1 MAFDLNHRK
10 SRPDPISLLLC
21 IWASCRSQLRG
32 LLLILCAS
40 TFFFAAPVSSQPPQA
55 EIQGWSS
62 EWLVGTTLEL
72 VSETDILYLRFANTD
87 WVVVTTGKK
96 GGPVTAPILSWH
108 IKDGQLFL
116 GQQALAE
123 DGIEFV
129 SLSESTLVTCMK
141 SKTAIFRVSR

>member
-1 MAFDLNHRK
+1 MSSRLRK
-10 SRPDPISLLLC
+10 
-21 IWASCRSQLRG
+21 WAKCRSQLRD

-40 TFFFAAPVSSQPPQA
+40 TSLLAAPVLSQPPQA

-87 WVVVTTGKK
+87 WVVVTTGNK
-96 GGPVTAPILSWH
+96 GGAVTAPILSWH
-108 IKDGQLFL
+108 IKNGQLFL

-129 SLSESTLVTCMK
+129 SLSGSTLVTCLK
-141 SKTAIFRVSR
+141 GKKAIFRVSR

>member
-1 MAFDLNHRK
+1 MS
-10 SRPDPISLLLC
+10 SRLR
-21 IWASCRSQLRG
+21 IWAKCRSQLRG

-40 TFFFAAPVSSQPPQA
+40 TSFFSAPVSSQPPQA
-55 EIQGWSS
+55 EIQVWSS

-87 WVVVTTGKK
+87 WVVVTSGKK
-96 GGPVTAPILSWH
+96 DGPVTAPILSWH
-108 IKDGQLFL
+108 IKNGILFI

-129 SLSESTLVTCMK
+129 SLSGTTLITFLEGKKM
-141 SKTAIFRVSR
+141 IFKAFR

>member
-1 MAFDLNHRK
+1 MS
-10 SRPDPISLLLC
+10 SRLR
-21 IWASCRSQLRG
+21 IWAKCQSQLRG

-40 TFFFAAPVSSQPPQA
+40 TSFPAAPVSSQPLQA

-96 GGPVTAPILSWH
+96 DGPVTAPILSWH
-108 IKDGQLFL
+108 IKNGILFI

-129 SLSESTLVTCMK
+129 SLSGSTLVTCMK
-141 SKTAIFRVSR
+141 SKKAIFRVSR